1 MSRAGRI
8 PGSAASAAGLEGCHT
23 RGRQPIDSDSV
34 RPPDRPDDDS
44 PRPAEARRHV
54 DGKGRLDLARRRGPG
69 SRGGGP
75 GPRPRRAIGGRMNE
89 ARALLV
95 IGAGDATGGA
105 IARRFAREG
114 YIACV
119 TRRTADKLEPLV
131 AADPRRRRAGAR
143 LRQRRAQ
150 GGGDGR
156 AGREDRAR
164 DRADRGGGVQ
174 HRRQRALP
182 HHRDHGARLHQGLGD
197 GLFRRLPDGARGG
210 QGDAAARPRHDH
222 LHRRHGQPARARR
235 ASPPSPAPSTRCA
248 HWRRAWRANSG
259 RRASTSRTP

>member
-1 MSRAGRI
+1 M
-8 PGSAASAAGLEGCHT
+8 T
-23 RGRQPIDSDSV
+23 
-34 RPPDRPDDDS
+34 
-44 PRPAEARRHV
+44 EA
-54 DGKGRLDLARRRGPG
+54 K
-69 SRGGGP
+69 
-75 GPRPRRAIGGRMNE
+75 AI
-89 ARALLV
+89 LV

-131 AADPRRRRAGAR
+131 AADPRRRRPGAR

-150 GGGDGR
+150 GRGHGR

-182 HHRDHGARLHQGLGD
+182 GITETTARVY
-197 GLFRRLPDGARGG
+197 FKVWEMACFGG
-210 QGDAAARPRHDH
+210 FLMGREVAKVDAAARPRHDH
-222 LHRRHGQPARARR
+222 LHRRHGQPARPRGLRRLRRRQARAARAGAEHGARALAAGHPRR
-235 ASPPSPAPSTRCA
+235 APRDRRRDRHRVHPQQLPRALRAQGPS
-248 HWRRAWRANSG
+248 
-259 RRASTSRTP
+259 RASSSPEHIADAYWQIHQQPRDAWTHETELRPWIESW